1 MKFLLPELQHIFP
14 IIFSILL
21 LVSMPKSRGRC
32 AASSEGRTY
41 ARNVGCPRQYPWGDP
56 CQIRGMALCKM
67 RGSTR
72 QQPFPF
78 TGGAA
83 RDQASGFSE
92 GSGRRLCEVAEAIR
106 ALIGGIVLTPGP
118 NRGEVHASLRGELV
132 AILDLAKGSAAHR
145 TGGGNGVKSEYSA
158 LMTEAMA
165 SPGRQSNHGRA
176 SAMCRCG
183 ITPAECNGQT
193 ARKP

>member
-1 MKFLLPELQHIFP
+1 MRSKF
-14 IIFSILL
+14 
-21 LVSMPKSRGRC
+21 RG
-32 AASSEGRTY
+32 A
-41 ARNVGCPRQYPWGDP
+41 D
-56 CQIRGMALCKM
+56 LCKK
-67 RGSTR
+67 RGLPPAISVGRPMPNSWDGSVQDAWVHTTTAV
-72 QQPFPF
+72 PVHW
-78 TGGAA
+78 GGAA

-118 NRGEVHASLRGELV
+118 NRGEVHASFRGELV

-145 TGGGNGVKSEYSA
+145 TGGGNGAKSEYSA

-165 SPGRQSNHGRA
+165 SPGRQTNHGRA